1 MDDLLS
7 LVYKDNPQE
16 KATNNFLIN
25 PAYEE
30 VVMEERFEQYLKDI
44 NDNIR
49 KNDKRSHLFVPSS
62 SPQCLKCM
70 QYTIKYKIQPVRKN
84 AVLAEPQ
91 KTNEEKHSQKKPL
104 TILKF
109 HYMFVNVCGAVRILG
124 ERAAAKYPSGCYE
137 FKGQMLSL
145 KFEQHLMQRY
155 VYLICQTNL
164 VKHVYI
170 WLFAMMNCFQFVCC
184 WNTMLMLM

>member
-1 MDDLLS
+1 
-7 LVYKDNPQE
+7 
-16 KATNNFLIN
+16 
-25 PAYEE
+25 
-30 VVMEERFEQYLKDI
+30 MEERFEQYLKDI

-49 KNDKRSHLFVPSS
+49 ENDKRSHLFVPTS

-84 AVLAEPQ
+84 DVLAEPQ
-91 KTNEEKHSQKKPL
+91 KTNERETQSKETFDNSQISL
-104 TILKF
+104 R
-109 HYMFVNVCGAVRILG
+109 VCERCGAVQILG
-124 ERAAAKYPSGCYE
+124 ERAAAKYPLGCYE

-155 VYLICQTNL
+155 VYLTCQTNL